1 MSKKQIATPN
11 LIAETFMSTLKI
23 FMIILVVIIVINNM
37 VWSIYVFKPTQ
48 PRIGDT
54 HVEITQN
61 GNHDIKQDINN

>member
-1 MSKKQIATPN
+1 MSKKQTMVPN

-23 FMIILVVIIVINNM
+23 FMIILVVIVVVNNL
-37 VWSIYVFKPTQ
+37 VWSMYVFKPST

-61 GNHDIKQDINN
+61 GNHDIKQNINN

>member
-1 MSKKQIATPN
+1 MSNKLVSTPN

-23 FMIILVVIIVINNM
+23 FVVIVILNNII
-37 VWSIYVFKPTQ
+37 WATFFFKPTT

-61 GNHDIKQDINN
+61 GNHDIEQNIKN